1 MNNQVDIALS
11 ELDKVIKVFS
21 QKQFPE
27 KIAKTF
33 ITGAGKPMSKWSLGN
48 QFLVFLQESED
59 ARGYK
64 QWQEVGR
71 HVKKG
76 AKAIH
81 ILAPRML
88 KIPKKDPITKIEL
101 EPKEFIPICIG
112 FRAIPLFRY
121 EDTEGKPLKVYKPK
135 VVPPLLDIAKK
146 WGVKVKYDSTRVGEL
161 GSFNQ
166 EKNEIRLCTESIDT
180 FFHELAHVAHRRI
193 DGKLIGGQDPEQEAI
208 AELTACVLSSIYG
221 YDVKGYAFTYIGSYA
236 KDKKPVTVGKMC
248 FKVMKKVQKVL
259 ELILTE
265 SADDKAK
272 RIFEEHEAKEKIL
285 VKVPRKKKVSKK

>member
-1 MNNQVDIALS
+1 MNSQIDTALS
-11 ELDKVIKVFS
+11 ELDRVIKVFS
-21 QKQFPE
+21 QKEFPE
-27 KIAKTF
+27 KIAKVF
-33 ITGAGKPMSKWSLGN
+33 IKGVGKPMNKWSLGN

-81 ILAPRML
+81 ILAPRMI
-88 KIPKKDPITKIEL
+88 KIPKKDPITKLVI
-101 EPKEFIPICIG
+101 EPKEFFPICVG

-135 VVPPLLDIAKK
+135 VIPPLLNVAEK
-146 WGVKVKYDSTRVGEL
+146 WGVNVKYDDTRIGEL

-180 FFHELAHVAHRRI
+180 FFHELAHVAHKKI
-193 DGKLIGGQDPEQEAI
+193 DGKLIGGQDPEQEAV
-208 AELTACVLSSIYG
+208 AELSACVLSSIYG

-248 FKVMKKVQKVL
+248 FKVMRKVQAVL
-259 ELILTE
+259 TLILEET
-265 SADDKAK
+265 ADDKAK
-272 RIFEEHEAKEKIL
+272 RIYKEHQAKQKIL
-285 VKVPRKKKVSKK
+285 VRVPLKKKVSKK